1 MSVLT
6 MDMTCAVVAVGRASG
21 REGEGERGEPRT
33 KITCNNWYLGLWQHG
48 AATIQDSPLPG
59 SP

>member
-6 MDMTCAVVAVGRASG
+6 LDMTCAVVAAERASVG
-21 REGEGERGEPRT
+21 EGEGERGEPRT
-33 KITCNNWYLGLWQHG
+33 KITCNHWYLGLWQHG
-48 AATIQDSPLPG
+48 AVTIQDSPLPE